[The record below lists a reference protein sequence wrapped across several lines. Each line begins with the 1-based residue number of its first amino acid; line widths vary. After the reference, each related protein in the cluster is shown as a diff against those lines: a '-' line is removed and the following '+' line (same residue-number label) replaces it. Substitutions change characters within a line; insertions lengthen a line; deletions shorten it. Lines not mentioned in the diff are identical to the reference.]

1 MRLGWRSSR
10 RRPTPGGHPV
20 PCSILAALNAVR
32 RLATA
37 DSPSVPAVG
46 LPEGLGPGGRAV
58 AVLDIGPERPQLAA
72 AVGGRVVLAQV
83 EDAVAQQQLAEPER
97 RRGRVVGG
105 QVAAGLVH
113 DDPALGRRGPRQVA
127 GRPGPRID
135 PPPPARAA
143 RRRASSSWRIR
154 RRSSAERLRR
164 AAAAPASRA
173 TRASILSLACWRTAL
188 TRSSSAT
195 WPRTQAS
202 ARPGPAPP

>member
-37 DSPSVPAVG
+37 DSPSVLAVG

-105 QVAAGLVH
+105 RVAAGLVQ
-113 DDPALGRRGPRQVA
+113 DDPALGRRGARQVTA
-127 GRPGPRID
+127 
-135 PPPPARAA
+135 PAR
-143 RRRASSSWRIR
+143 
-154 RRSSAERLRR
+154 
-164 AAAAPASRA
+164 P
-173 TRASILSLACWRTAL
+173 
-188 TRSSSAT
+188 
-195 WPRTQAS
+195 PGG
-202 ARPGPAPP
+202 GPATAGPGSRGPGG